1 MKVPTINLQGK
12 AYAQVKDRVEQFH
25 KDHADG
31 SIETSAVVEEGFG
44 LLSATISWGERKFNG
59 HSYGKVASKKDF
71 EKIETAAVGR
81 ALAFAGYLAGGEIA
95 SYDDMV
101 DAGLVE

>member
-1 MKVPTINLQGK
+1 MKVSTINLQGK

-31 SIETSAVVEEGFG
+31 NIRTSVKFSEGFG
-44 LLSATISWGERKFNG
+44 IFRATVSWGERKFNG
-59 HSYGKVASKKDF
+59 HSFGKVTDKKAF
-71 EKIETAAVGR
+71 EKLETASVGR

>member
-31 SIETSAVVEEGFG
+31 NIRTKETFSDGFVIFR
-44 LLSATISWGERKFNG
+44 ATVSWGERKFNG
-59 HSYGKVASKKDF
+59 HSFGKVTNKKDF
-71 EKIETAAVGR
+71 EKVETASVGR
-81 ALAFAGYLAGGEIA
+81 ALAFAGYTAGGEIA

-101 DAGLVE
+101 DAGLAE